1 LASSTLASIAQAE
14 DALPLELDW
23 DAPPGCASAN
33 EIRSELD
40 HIARVRPG
48 RTVARLAAR
57 GRIEKTGS
65 SYRLSLH
72 TEQNGVTGERTLVA
86 SDCRTLEREVTL
98 VLALAFG
105 EGVELVSDKERESS
119 PGAATQTTADATRA
133 PEPTEKTA
141 PK

>member
-1 LASSTLASIAQAE
+1 AGNDARSIPSGYPPRVRGAVLALALASSTLAPVAHAG

-23 DAPPGCASAN
+23 DAPPGCASGD

-40 HIARVRPG
+40 RIARVRPG
-48 RTVARLAAR
+48 RTVESLTAR

-86 SDCRTLEREVTL
+86 SDCRTLER
-98 VLALAFG
+98 
-105 EGVELVSDKERESS
+105 
-119 PGAATQTTADATRA
+119 
-133 PEPTEKTA
+133 
-141 PK
+141 